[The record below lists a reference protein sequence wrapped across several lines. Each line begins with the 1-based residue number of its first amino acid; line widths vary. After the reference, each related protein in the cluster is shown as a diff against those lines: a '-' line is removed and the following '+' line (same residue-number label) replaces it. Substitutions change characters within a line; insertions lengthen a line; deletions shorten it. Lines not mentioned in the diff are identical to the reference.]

1 MGFFA
6 DWTTFKVEFEL
17 QIWYFEYM
25 NNNRLVYVVR
35 AKPDGRNQE
44 AQFLNGIASIGYP
57 FIGDLKN
64 IVTHDRLPTQEE
76 IFAKLRSIEKQ
87 LLDSGQMLESDRWIN
102 SLAATQIHTFIS
114 MPLGSI
120 ILTPSL
126 ATRAI
131 HLFETIS
138 EYFYEPAAD
147 NDKQGNPHRLHVKHL
162 KTIERNTLSLELQ
175 SVLNAA
181 KKAVT
186 DISRLSNEIV
196 KIAYIEQVSTIQVTS
211 QDFTEKADKVLL
223 DLLESN
229 SKDIRKQAALSL
241 LDSSVEEIRLKAALV
256 LRSL

>member
-1 MGFFA
+1 
-6 DWTTFKVEFEL
+6 V
-17 QIWYFEYM
+17 
-25 NNNRLVYVVR
+25 NSNRLTYVVR

-57 FIGDLKN
+57 HIGDLKK
-64 IVTHDRLPTQEE
+64 IVTPERLPTQGE
-76 IFAKLRSIEKQ
+76 IFGRLRSIEKQ

-114 MPLGSI
+114 MPIGSI

-138 EYFYEPAAD
+138 EYFYEPTAD
-147 NDKQGNPHRLHVKHL
+147 NDDQGNPHRLHVKHL
-162 KTIERNTLSLELQ
+162 KTIERTVLSRELQ
-175 SVLNAA
+175 SLLNAA

-186 DISRLSNEIV
+186 DISRLSDEII
-196 KIAYIEQVSTIQVTS
+196 KIAYAKQVSIIQETS
-211 QDFTEKADKVLL
+211 QDFAAKADKVLL
-223 DLLESN
+223 GLLESN
-229 SKDIRKQAALSL
+229 SKEIRKQAALGL
-241 LDSSVEEIRLKAALV
+241 LDSSVEEIRLKAALT